1 METDPSA
8 CRLSRPLHPIFVSTA
23 PQAHNI
29 QQMRNWDAE
38 AQQHCSKMSPCL
50 PKSHTRIPAASV
62 AVLPWRNYVF
72 FLLAKG
78 PLCYFLAVIHSI
90 FPPTAAVDFYF
101 LYFFCTL
108 LLCKSRIWGNGFISC
123 WYPAPPPRPF
133 RTRKAVMMT
142 NAVVSNEYGLSYLH
156 PANFSLSQDFGQ
168 ILFPPWWISCSD
180 LRGARASLPWPCTQ
194 PPQALDQAQTTI
206 HGPPCAS
213 GYILY
218 LIPR

>member
-38 AQQHCSKMSPCL
+38 AQQHCSKTSPCL

-78 PLCYFLAVIHSI
+78 PLCYLLAVIHCI

-101 LYFFCTL
+101 YMFLHSIALQKQNLRLWLHFMLVPSTTSSPVPD
-108 LLCKSRIWGNGFISC
+108 KES
-123 WYPAPPPRPF
+123 
-133 RTRKAVMMT
+133 
-142 NAVVSNEYGLSYLH
+142 SNDDKCCGKQWVW
-156 PANFSLSQDFGQ
+156 A
-168 ILFPPWWISCSD
+168 
-180 LRGARASLPWPCTQ
+180 
-194 PPQALDQAQTTI
+194 
-206 HGPPCAS
+206 
-213 GYILY
+213 
-218 LIPR
+218 LIPSPH